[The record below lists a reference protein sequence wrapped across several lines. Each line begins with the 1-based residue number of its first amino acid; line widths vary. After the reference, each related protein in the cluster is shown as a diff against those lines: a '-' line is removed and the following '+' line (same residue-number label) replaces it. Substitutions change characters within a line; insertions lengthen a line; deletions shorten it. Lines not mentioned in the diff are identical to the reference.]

1 MAELSQTRA
10 RTSER
15 FLYERDSH
23 GNSQFTRTNLWAWGD
38 AIRRV
43 ETPTGGPA
51 GPGEILAAMRDPSF
65 YGADA
70 REPIVL
76 RETHVSWVFL
86 VADRAYK
93 LKKPL
98 VLPFLDYG
106 NVTARRLMCQ
116 REVALNRP
124 LGGDI
129 YIGVR
134 AIVNRGGCLQL
145 GQDCEDAV
153 DYLVEMRRFDED
165 STLAAALAG
174 GQASDHDIGAV
185 AGRIARFHAASAP
198 RRRDPEV
205 VAGIARTVD
214 GNTEE
219 LLRHDGLFDPARV
232 LATQRFADAFLAG
245 HAPLLRWRART
256 GRVRDCHGD
265 LRAEHILLGEEVRAI
280 DCVEFDN
287 AFREIDVAED
297 LAFLV
302 MDLARTGHAELAQTL
317 VSKYRSS
324 GGDAGP
330 DELIAFHASIKALVR
345 AKVAALLSVDASA
358 PAAMRACACD
368 DARELFALAERLA
381 WQARLPLALVVCG
394 PPAAGKS
401 TLAQTLSD
409 QSGLRVVSADETR
422 KSIAGVALTARAPGG
437 AYATEV
443 GKRTYSELGRQ
454 AAAQLAGSSGVIVD
468 ATFGQRNA
476 RDAFAAAFGETHPT
490 IFCECR
496 APLDV
501 LRRRARARLAD
512 PHRASGAGP
521 SSAPRLAERFEPL
534 EADIAPQHHL
544 VLRSDRPVG
553 ELAADIVA
561 MLDSRLAGAAAERS
575 QG

>member
-1 MAELSQTRA
+1 VAELSQTRA

-23 GNSQFTRTNLWAWGD
+23 SNSQFTRTNLWAWGD

-43 ETPTGGPA
+43 ETPPGGPS

-65 YGADA
+65 YGAEA

-129 YIGVR
+129 YLGVR

-174 GQASDHDIGAV
+174 GQASKHNIGAV

-205 VAGIARTVD
+205 VAEIARTVD

-219 LLRHDGLFDPARV
+219 LLRHDELFDPTRV

-245 HAPLLRWRART
+245 HAPLLKWRART
-256 GRVRDCHGD
+256 GRVRECHGD

-302 MDLARTGHAELAQTL
+302 MDLARVGHAELAQTL
-317 VSKYRSS
+317 VSEYRSS

-368 DARELFALAERLA
+368 DARELFALGERLA

-401 TLAQTLSD
+401 TLAQTLAD
-409 QSGLRVVSADETR
+409 QSGLRVVAVDETR
-422 KSIAGVALTARAPGG
+422 KSTAALTARAPREV
-437 AYATEV
+437 YATEV
-443 GKRTYSELGRQ
+443 GKQTYSELGRE

-468 ATFGQRNA
+468 ATFGQRTA
-476 RDAFAAAFGETHPT
+476 REAFAAAFGEAHPT

-496 APLDV
+496 APVDV

-512 PHRASGAGP
+512 PHRASDAGP
-521 SSAPRLAERFEPL
+521 SLAARLAERFEPL
-534 EADIAPQHHL
+534 ETDIAPQHHF
-544 VLRSDRPVG
+544 VLRSDRPVA

-561 MLDSRLAGAAAERS
+561 MLDSRLASAAAERS

>member
-23 GNSQFTRTNLWAWGD
+23 SNSQFTRTNLWAWGD

-43 ETPTGGPA
+43 GTPPGGPA

-145 GQDCEDAV
+145 GQDCDNAV

-174 GQASDHDIGAV
+174 GQASDHEIGAV

-317 VSKYRSS
+317 VSEYRSS

-422 KSIAGVALTARAPGG
+422 KSIAGVALAARAPNG

-443 GKRTYSELGRQ
+443 SKRTYSELGRQ

-468 ATFGQRNA
+468 ATFGQRNP

-521 SSAPRLAERFEPL
+521 SSAARLAERFEPL

-544 VLRSDRPVG
+544 VLRSDRPVA

-561 MLDSRLAGAAAERS
+561 MLDSRLAAAAAERS